1 MGIVAAGYGD
11 GYPRHARNGTPVWIN
26 GQRCELLGRVSMDS
40 ISIDLTG
47 VEASTGDR
55 VVLWGRE
62 LSVDE
67 IAAASESIAYE
78 LMCNAGAAYFS
89 VRQ

>member
-1 MGIVAAGYGD
+1 
-11 GYPRHARNGTPVWIN
+11 
-26 GQRCELLGRVSMDS
+26 
-40 ISIDLTG
+40 
-47 VEASTGDR
+47 